1 MSEMN
6 AIGLSFL
13 AIMGFGSATIFARI
27 AMPGVGP
34 MPVTFIS
41 LCFSFLASA
50 ILAAIFVSADFIGL
64 PLIVLAWCVMLGT
77 FNFLGGR
84 NLSYLAVGRIGAARA
99 GAIVGT
105 SAVFASILA
114 ITFTGERPHWIVL
127 AGTLVVVGGLATALG
142 KNIFGSGGQPSPAS
156 PPQPPPPAEPA
167 PPSAPPVAHEMR
179 LQRGVLI
186 GYLLAFGAACC
197 YGTTN
202 VVVKQLTIDYTSP
215 LVVSTIS
222 LFFGILL
229 VAPVAAKQSLAA
241 LPLARRSPGFLVN
254 AGLSGLAA
262 ATGVNCTYFALQD
275 APVVV
280 VAPVVS
286 ANPLFTLLLAALFLP
301 QQENVNRWLVLGI
314 LITVAGVALVV
325 RGSTL

>member
-1 MSEMN
+1 MT

-13 AIMGFGSATIFARI
+13 AIMGFGSATIFARLGM
-27 AMPGVGP
+27 AKVGP
-34 MPVTFIS
+34 MPVTFYS
-41 LCFSFLASA
+41 LCFSFAASG
-50 ILAAIFVSADFIGL
+50 ILAAIFAARDFIVL

-84 NLSYLAVGRIGAARA
+84 NLSYLAVGRIGAARS

-114 ITFTGERPHWIVL
+114 ITLTGERPHWVVL
-127 AGTLVVVGGLATALG
+127 VGTLVVVVGLVAALG
-142 KNIFGSGGQPSPAS
+142 KNIMETAGGQGAGRR
-156 PPQPPPPAEPA
+156 
-167 PPSAPPVAHEMR
+167 VAF
-179 LQRGVLI
+179 I

-202 VVVKQLTIDYTSP
+202 VVVRQLTIDYTSP
-215 LVVSTIS
+215 LVVATIS

-229 VAPVAAKQSLAA
+229 VAPVAAKQAASSLKEV
-241 LPLARRSPGFLVN
+241 RGNPGFMFF
-254 AGLSGLAA
+254 AALSGLAA
-262 ATGVNCTYFALQD
+262 ATGVNCTYFALQQ

-280 VAPVVS
+280 VAPIVS
-286 ANPLFTLLLAALFLP
+286 ANPLFTLLLAALFLS

-314 LITVAGVALVV
+314 IVTVAGVALVV
-325 RGSTL
+325 LGSTF

>member
-1 MSEMN
+1 MT

-13 AIMGFGSATIFARI
+13 AIMGFGSATIFARLGM
-27 AMPGVGP
+27 ARVGP

-41 LCFSFLASA
+41 LCFSFVASG
-50 ILAAIFVSADFIGL
+50 ILAVAFVLGDFATM
-64 PLIVLAWCVMLGT
+64 PLIVLAWCLMLGA

-105 SAVFASILA
+105 SAVFASVLA
-114 ITFTGERPHWIVL
+114 ITITGERPHWVVL
-127 AGTLVVVGGLATALG
+127 VGTLVVVAGLAAALG
-142 KNIFGSGGQPSPAS
+142 KNILESGRRSSAPG
-156 PPQPPPPAEPA
+156 AEPA
-167 PPSAPPVAHEMR
+167 EGRARRVA
-179 LQRGVLI
+179 LV
-186 GYLLAFGAACC
+186 GYLLALGAACC

-215 LVVSTIS
+215 LVVATIS

-229 VAPVAAKQSLAA
+229 VAPVAARQAVAA
-241 LPLARRSPGFLVN
+241 LPEARRSPGFLVY

-262 ATGVNCTYFALQD
+262 AMGVNCTYFALQQAD
-275 APVVV
+275 VVV
-280 VAPVVS
+280 VSPIVS
-286 ANPLFTLLLAALFLP
+286 ANPLFTLLLAALFLS

-314 LITVAGVALVV
+314 GVTVGGVALVV
-325 RGSTL
+325 LGSTL

>member
-1 MSEMN
+1 MT

-13 AIMGFGSATIFARI
+13 AIMGFGSATIFAR
-27 AMPGVGP
+27 MGMQRVGP
-34 MPVTFIS
+34 MPITFIS
-41 LCFSFLASA
+41 LVFSFVASG
-50 ILAAIFVSADFIGL
+50 ILAVAFVFSDFAKL
-64 PLIVLAWCVMLGT
+64 PLIVLAWCLMLGA

-105 SAVFASILA
+105 SAVFASVLA
-114 ITFTGERPHWIVL
+114 ITITGERPHWVVL
-127 AGTLVVVGGLATALG
+127 VGTLVVVAGLATALG
-142 KNIFGSGGQPSPAS
+142 KNILESGRRS
-156 PPQPPPPAEPA
+156 
-167 PPSAPPVAHEMR
+167 SAPGAEAAEGRARRVA
-179 LQRGVLI
+179 LTGF
-186 GYLLAFGAACC
+186 LLALGAACC

-229 VAPVAAKQSLAA
+229 VAPVAAKQAVSSLRE
-241 LPLARRSPGFLVN
+241 ARRSPGFLVY

-262 ATGVNCTYFALQD
+262 ATGVNCTYFALQQ

-280 VAPVVS
+280 ISPIVS
-286 ANPLFTLLLAALFLP
+286 ANPLFTLILAGLFLP
-301 QQENVNRWLVLGI
+301 QQENVNRWLVLGTA
-314 LITVAGVALVV
+314 ITVGGVALVV
-325 RGSTL
+325 LGSKL

>member
-1 MSEMN
+1 MT

-13 AIMGFGSATIFARI
+13 AIMGFGSATIFARL
-27 AMPGVGP
+27 AMARVGP
-34 MPVTFIS
+34 MPVTFYS
-41 LCFSFLASA
+41 LCFSFAASGLLA
-50 ILAAIFVSADFIGL
+50 LIFASGDFITL

-114 ITFTGERPHWIVL
+114 ITLTGERPHWVVL
-127 AGTLVVVGGLATALG
+127 VGTVVVVAGLATALG
-142 KNIFGSGGQPSPAS
+142 KNIMETAGGRDTGRR
-156 PPQPPPPAEPA
+156 
-167 PPSAPPVAHEMR
+167 VAF
-179 LQRGVLI
+179 I

-202 VVVKQLTIDYTSP
+202 VVVRQLTIDYTSP
-215 LVVSTIS
+215 LVVATIS

-229 VAPVAAKQSLAA
+229 VAPVAGKQALAST
-241 LPLARRSPGFLVN
+241 REVRQSPGFMVY
-254 AGLSGLAA
+254 AALSGLAA
-262 ATGVNCTYFALQD
+262 ATGVNCTYFALQR
-275 APVVV
+275 AEVVV
-280 VAPVVS
+280 VAPIVS
-286 ANPLFTLLLAALFLP
+286 ANPLFTLLLAALFLQ

-314 LITVAGVALVV
+314 AVTVGGVALVV
-325 RGSTL
+325 LGSTL

>member
-1 MSEMN
+1 MT

-13 AIMGFGSATIFARI
+13 AIMGFGSATIFARLGM
-27 AMPGVGP
+27 ARVGP
-34 MPVTFIS
+34 MPVTFYS
-41 LCFSFLASA
+41 LVFSFLASG
-50 ILAAIFVSADFIGL
+50 ILAVIFVPRDFIVL
-64 PLIVLAWCVMLGT
+64 PLIVLAWCLMLGT

-114 ITFTGERPHWIVL
+114 ITITGERPHWIVL
-127 AGTLVVVGGLATALG
+127 AGTVVVVAGLATALG
-142 KNIFGSGGQPSPAS
+142 KNIMESGRQSSAANP
-156 PPQPPPPAEPA
+156 EPVEGRVRRA
-167 PPSAPPVAHEMR
+167 AF
-179 LQRGVLI
+179 I

-202 VVVKQLTIDYTSP
+202 VVVKQLTVDYTSP
-215 LVVSTIS
+215 LVVATIS

-229 VAPVAAKQSLAA
+229 VAPVSAKQAVA
-241 LPLARRSPGFLVN
+241 VLPGARRSPGFLVY

-262 ATGVNCTYFALQD
+262 AMGVNCTYFALQQ

-280 VAPVVS
+280 VAPIVS
-286 ANPLFTLLLAALFLP
+286 ANPLFTLLLAALFLS

-314 LITVAGVALVV
+314 AVTVGGVALVV
-325 RGSTL
+325 LGSQM